1 MTIMIMTTMMTTANM
16 RMMMTNPNR
25 KSGNA
30 IYWPLRTALVGG
42 GVMASLLGAQLL
54 AQSDPYANTAETT
67 ETVTETSVT
76 EPVLVMAQPQPTAVP
91 VTYELPPLDVQLP
104 PIPTVASPPERDNT
118 AVTLQQQTA
127 AQSQNNYAAP
137 PPVDTSFT
145 LNLAP
150 VPTLAPPPPPRP
162 AAAPQVVVTQSNSSR

>member
-1 MTIMIMTTMMTTANM
+1 
-16 RMMMTNPNR
+16 MTNPTR

-54 AQSDPYANTAETT
+54 AQSDPYANTAETP
-67 ETVTETSVT
+67 EIIVAEP

-91 VTYELPPLDVQLP
+91 TTYELPPLDVQLP
-104 PIPTVASPPERDNT
+104 PIPTVASPPERNTT
-118 AVTLQQQTA
+118 AVNLQQQQAA
-127 AQSQNNYAAP
+127 AQNQNNYAAP

-162 AAAPQVVVTQSNSSR
+162 ASAPQVVVTQSNSSR